1 MKKSHLFI
9 LIAVTLGIGLA
20 SFASFSTTA
29 SAAYKTV
36 KSKTYSPAKPYHQA
50 VIGGSALMWNARHTA
65 YSHNM
70 QNYPTTTWYVTKSV
84 KMVHGKSSTIFW
96 RVRNQQNTVT
106 GYVAR
111 GYFTKGIN
119 PNSVATGNDHW
130 QSEISPMSQKV
141 LDLFT
146 GTIKDPALQAMANYS
161 GNYSNPDQSVPGY
174 ARIMKATYG
183 AIYSHTQISY
193 VPNSKSPLT
202 DFRHGKIALED
213 YINSTI
219 TDNGGNYNTQ
229 THKGQK
235 IGAYFYP
242 KNSLYYG
249 NGIIIFSVN

>member
-50 VIGGSALMWNARHTA
+50 VIGGS
-65 YSHNM
+65 
-70 QNYPTTTWYVTKSV
+70 TTWYVTKSV

-146 GTIKDPALQAMANYS
+146 GTIKDPTLQAMANYYA
-161 GNYSNPDQSVPGY
+161 NYAYNYAVPGY
-174 ARIMKATYG
+174 SRMMRAKYG
-183 AIYSHTQISY
+183 SAFNIVRFKT
-193 VPNSKSPLT
+193 VPRPGGDLSGFRAGKVNLQNYINDSLIVDGAGYDTT
-202 DFRHGKIALED
+202 DF
-213 YINSTI
+213 
-219 TDNGGNYNTQ
+219 
-229 THKGQK
+229 KGQK

-242 KNSLYYG
+242 KNSAHYG
-249 NGIIIFSVN
+249 TGVILLK